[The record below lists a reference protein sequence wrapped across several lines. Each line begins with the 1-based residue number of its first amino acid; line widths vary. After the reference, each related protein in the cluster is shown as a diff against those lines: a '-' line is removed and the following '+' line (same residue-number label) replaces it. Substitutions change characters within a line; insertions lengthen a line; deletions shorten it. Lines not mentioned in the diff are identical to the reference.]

1 MKTRLSILVVIF
13 AGFTSIQQIKAQST
27 VEVYTDAAGANVTLN
42 SYPGTGTVSE
52 VTSTFYSGA
61 KSIEWVVGPKNT
73 HMGFD
78 FWPVKN
84 LSASVAAN
92 YAVEFYF
99 KSSSDSYSPKIN
111 LKCKFLDYLN
121 GAAAQ
126 WENVYTITSTQLICD
141 GSWHKVSIPL
151 SSFVDQGTWKNST
164 FYPAG
169 NFVWTDINRF
179 RIMTD
184 QNNDLIGAV
193 FYFDD
198 LKITS
203 QVTTNVEIKDDSNDN
218 LLVSPTVINDH
229 AVFTT
234 GNYEGRL
241 KMYNLNGEVV
251 YDLGYVKS
259 NSTFIWNRA
268 SNLAAGIYFCKFDN
282 LSGES
287 FKVVLKN

>member
-1 MKTRLSILVVIF
+1 MKTKLSILAVMF
-13 AGFTSIQQIKAQST
+13 AGFTSIQQISAQST
-27 VEVYTDAAGANVTLN
+27 VEIYTDAVGANVTLN

-84 LSASVAAN
+84 LSASLAAN

-111 LKCKFLDYLN
+111 LKCKFLDYIN

-198 LKITS
+198 IKITS
-203 QVTTNVEIKDDSNDN
+203 QITTNIEVKADSRNKFTIN
-218 LLVSPTVINDH
+218 PTLINDY

-234 GNYEGRL
+234 GEIEGKL
-241 KMYNLNGEVV
+241 KMFNTKGEVV
-251 YDLGYVKS
+251 YDFGYVKPHT
-259 NSTFIWNRA
+259 TFSWNRL
-268 SNLAAGIYFCKFDN
+268 NTIPAGVYFCKFDEAPTQSIRLLLN
-282 LSGES
+282 R
-287 FKVVLKN
+287 